1 MALKPTCHNAG
12 EDDADDDNDF
22 DGDDEDFLT
31 MMRSLQSPDSQNL
44 NTTETLQSYSYGQDD
59 AASRLCSHTTSGA

>member
-31 MMRSLQSPDSQNL
+31 MMMSLQSPDSQNL
-44 NTTETLQSYSYGQDD
+44 NTTETLRPG
-59 AASRLCSHTTSGA
+59 